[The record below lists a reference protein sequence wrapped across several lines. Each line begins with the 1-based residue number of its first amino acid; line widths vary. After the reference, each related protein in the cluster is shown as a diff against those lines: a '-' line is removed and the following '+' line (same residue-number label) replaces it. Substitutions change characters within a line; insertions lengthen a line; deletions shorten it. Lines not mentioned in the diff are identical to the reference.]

1 MGTEKSDVID
11 WCIVCGKEIPPGPDF
26 CSDECEIK
34 MLRKELQKWEDAV
47 SEAMGAEKGSKW
59 EPEEFAVILKEALDT
74 AKSRSDEC
82 DRLRKQ
88 LDAAN
93 LGWV

>member
-11 WCIVCGKEIPPGPDF
+11 QCMVCGKEIPPGPDC
-26 CSDECEIK
+26 CSDECEVK

-47 SEAMGAEKGSKW
+47 SAATGAAVGSRW
-59 EPEEFAVILKEALDT
+59 SAEELAVMLKEALDT

-93 LGWV
+93 LGWA